1 MTTILILSCGTR
13 NKLVRFFKEAF
24 HSLPGGGRVIVTD
37 CSPWAPA
44 LYEADAFYLVP
55 PMKDPGYEDRIL
67 EICMREQ
74 VNALLPLFE
83 DELDLLAQNR
93 KKFEEKG
100 ITAIVSDAESVAV
113 CRDKYGFF
121 SLLQKNG
128 LPVLY
133 TSASLEEFDS
143 DYAEG
148 KIAFPVFVKPVRGC
162 GSVGISR
169 VDNRELLGVL
179 CRYSKEPLLIQQL
192 SLIHI

>member
-1 MTTILILSCGTR
+1 MAEG
-13 NKLVRFFKEAF
+13 
-24 HSLPGGGRVIVTD
+24 VIVTD
-37 CSPWAPA
+37 CSPVGIS
-44 LYEADAFYLVP
+44 LYEADAFYLVL

-121 SLLQKNG
+121 
-128 LPVLY
+128 LP
-133 TSASLEEFDS
+133 A
-143 DYAEG
+143 AEKRTAG
-148 KIAFPVFVKPVRGC
+148 AVYER
-162 GSVGISR
+162 ISGR
-169 VDNRELLGVL
+169 V
-179 CRYSKEPLLIQQL
+179 
-192 SLIHI
+192 

>member
-1 MTTILILSCGTR
+1 M
-13 NKLVRFFKEAF
+13 
-24 HSLPGGGRVIVTD
+24 IVTD

-100 ITAIVSDAESVAV
+100 SQRLYRTQKA
-113 CRDKYGFF
+113 
-121 SLLQKNG
+121 LQ
-128 LPVLY
+128 
-133 TSASLEEFDS
+133 SA
-143 DYAEG
+143 
-148 KIAFPVFVKPVRGC
+148 
-162 GSVGISR
+162 GISTAFLPAAEKRTAGAVYERISGR
-169 VDNRELLGVL
+169 V
-179 CRYSKEPLLIQQL
+179 
-192 SLIHI
+192 

>member
-74 VNALLPLFE
+74 VNACFHCLRMSWICWRRTGRSL
-83 DELDLLAQNR
+83 R
-93 KKFEEKG
+93 KKGSQRLYRTQK
-100 ITAIVSDAESVAV
+100 A
-113 CRDKYGFF
+113 
-121 SLLQKNG
+121 LQ
-128 LPVLY
+128 
-133 TSASLEEFDS
+133 SA
-143 DYAEG
+143 
-148 KIAFPVFVKPVRGC
+148 
-162 GSVGISR
+162 GISTAFSPC
-169 VDNRELLGVL
+169 
-179 CRYSKEPLLIQQL
+179 CRKMDCRCCIRAHLWKSLTRITRKERLRSRYL
-192 SLIHI
+192 

>member
-128 LPVLY
+128 V
-133 TSASLEEFDS
+133 SL
-143 DYAEG
+143 G
-148 KIAFPVFVKPVRGC
+148 VRGRKDC
-162 GSVGISR
+162 VPGICKACSGLWKR
-169 VDNRELLGVL
+169 
-179 CRYSKEPLLIQQL
+179 RYQPGGQPRASWCAVPL
-192 SLIHI
+192 

>member
-113 CRDKYGFF
+113 CRDKYGF
-121 SLLQKNG
+121 
-128 LPVLY
+128 LP
-133 TSASLEEFDS
+133 A
-143 DYAEG
+143 AEKRTAG
-148 KIAFPVFVKPVRGC
+148 AVYER
-162 GSVGISR
+162 ISGR
-169 VDNRELLGVL
+169 V
-179 CRYSKEPLLIQQL
+179 
-192 SLIHI
+192 

>member
-113 CRDKYGFF
+113 
-121 SLLQKNG
+121 
-128 LPVLY
+128 
-133 TSASLEEFDS
+133 
-143 DYAEG
+143 
-148 KIAFPVFVKPVRGC
+148 
-162 GSVGISR
+162 
-169 VDNRELLGVL
+169 
-179 CRYSKEPLLIQQL
+179 
-192 SLIHI
+192 

>member
-24 HSLPGGGRVIVTD
+24 HSLPGGGRVVVTD

-83 DELDLLAQNR
+83 DELDLL
-93 KKFEEKG
+93 E
-100 ITAIVSDAESVAV
+100 
-113 CRDKYGFF
+113 CRC
-121 SLLQKNG
+121 
-128 LPVLY
+128 
-133 TSASLEEFDS
+133 
-143 DYAEG
+143 
-148 KIAFPVFVKPVRGC
+148 KPVTSTFGMR
-162 GSVGISR
+162 R
-169 VDNRELLGVL
+169 TR
-179 CRYSKEPLLIQQL
+179 SKTVANVPF
-192 SLIHI
+192 S

>member
-93 KKFEEKG
+93 KKFFECVDAVINLLFCVKHAKAETDRRIEK
-100 ITAIVSDAESVAV
+100 IRLHAD
-113 CRDKYGFF
+113 
-121 SLLQKNG
+121 SL
-128 LPVLY
+128 
-133 TSASLEEFDS
+133 
-143 DYAEG
+143 
-148 KIAFPVFVKPVRGC
+148 
-162 GSVGISR
+162 
-169 VDNRELLGVL
+169 
-179 CRYSKEPLLIQQL
+179 
-192 SLIHI
+192 

>member
-100 ITAIVSDAESVAV
+100 ITAIVSDA
-113 CRDKYGFF
+113 
-121 SLLQKNG
+121 LQ
-128 LPVLY
+128 
-133 TSASLEEFDS
+133 SA
-143 DYAEG
+143 
-148 KIAFPVFVKPVRGC
+148 
-162 GSVGISR
+162 GISTAFSPY
-169 VDNRELLGVL
+169 
-179 CRYSKEPLLIQQL
+179 CRKADCRCCIRAHLWKSLTRITRKEGLRSRYL
-192 SLIHI
+192 